1 MWSKSPAHSK
11 LLLLSLTFMFNMC
24 TYIVANKTISACS
37 STWKCRK
44 FCCDKFQGSHFN
56 WHHCAH
62 RWPPARRGAPW
73 RIAGIALQGFA
84 SSCAFFLSGVSCTGR
99 EWEACFCPYGESKKQ
114 TVVTREFM
122 FSKMICLWAYVFQTD
137 RILSYIICVLGHA
150 ISCYICMCVCERAR
164 AWSRMCAVLKDGL
177 FYFFW
182 WCVVR
187 CGACTV
193 YRHPSPQTSSSKAP
207 QRLLLLW
214 KLGEL
219 AIAQLWTSRK
229 LTKLRAHRPIHTSP
243 GQTSTERSTLWWTN
257 IAIENGHL

>member
-99 EWEACFCPYGESKKQ
+99 EWEACFWPYGERKKQ
-114 TVVTREFM
+114 NVVTRGFM

-137 RILSYIICVLGHA
+137 RILSYIICFLGHA
-150 ISCYICMCVCERAR
+150 ISCYICMCVWAR
-164 AWSRMCAVLKDGL
+164 AHVRSIEGWVVLIFL
-177 FYFFW
+177 
-182 WCVVR
+182 VM
-187 CGACTV
+187 CGAMWCMYV
-193 YRHPSPQTSSSKAP
+193 YRLHPKRQVLQKHPSASYCCGSSESWP
-207 QRLLLLW
+207 
-214 KLGEL
+214 
-219 AIAQLWTSRK
+219 
-229 LTKLRAHRPIHTSP
+229 
-243 GQTSTERSTLWWTN
+243 
-257 IAIENGHL
+257 